1 MGIRRRK
8 LAISLAPLV
17 LCALP
22 LIAQQPPR
30 EAISAHDAGVSPNEE
45 AKTYIDLS
53 IQSLEALVPELK
65 GIKYES
71 NQERL
76 PLILANAA
84 RVIGQVLPKLPD
96 LASREDVFHFQG
108 KWDPSS
114 PGHIAAAQPWSRTF
128 SYLLRRERNPDGTFT
143 LTESRLNKNNE
154 PIKEDHSFMAI
165 RSHGFA
171 YQWLF
176 VTAAN
181 QQQSHFRYMGEQKKN
196 EHRTFVVA
204 FAQDPKKVA
213 DPALLLTD
221 IGKLPFYYQGIL
233 WIDQSSFQI
242 VALRSDLLPPIP
254 SPHLKQLTTELAFRS
269 VTIRGYGATL
279 WLPHQV
285 EVSTDEGR
293 GLSSEAHSYSNYHL
307 FHSDIKIQ
315 TTPAAPSEGKNP

>member
-8 LAISLAPLV
+8 LALSLAPLV

-22 LIAQQPPR
+22 LTAQQPPR
-30 EAISAHDAGVSPNEE
+30 EAVSAHDAGASPQDE
-45 AKTYIDLS
+45 ATSYIDVP
-53 IQSLEALVPELK
+53 IQRLETLVPQLM
-65 GIKYES
+65 GIRYES

-84 RVIGQVLPKLPD
+84 SVIGQVLPKLPD
-96 LASREDVFHFQG
+96 LISREDVFHFQG
-108 KWDPSS
+108 KWHPSS
-114 PGHIAAAQPWSRTF
+114 SDEIAAAQPWSRTF
-128 SYLLRRERNPDGTFT
+128 SYILRRARNPDGSFT
-143 LTESRLNKNNE
+143 LIESRLNKKNE
-154 PIKEDHSFMAI
+154 PIEKEHSFMAI

-176 VTAAN
+176 VSAAN
-181 QQQSHFRYMGEQKKN
+181 QPQSHFRYMGEQKKN
-196 EHRTFVVA
+196 GHQTFVVA

-213 DPALLLTD
+213 DPAVLLTD
-221 IGKLPFYYQGIL
+221 IGTVSFYYQGIL

-254 SPHLKQLTTELAFRS
+254 SAHLRQLTTELAFRS
-269 VTIRGYGATL
+269 VTIRGYGIPL

-307 FHSDIKIQ
+307 FHSDIKIL
-315 TTPAAPSEGKNP
+315 TTPVAPSEEKKP

>member
-22 LIAQQPPR
+22 LTAQQPLR
-30 EAISAHDAGVSPNEE
+30 EAISAHDAGASLQDE
-45 AKTYIDLS
+45 AATYIDMP
-53 IQSLEALVPELK
+53 IQRLEALVPKLM

-84 RVIGQVLPKLPD
+84 SVIGQVLPKLPN
-96 LASREDVFHFQG
+96 LVSREDVLHFQG
-108 KWDPSS
+108 KWNPSS
-114 PGHIAAAQPWSRTF
+114 PDHIAAAQPWSRTF
-128 SYLLRRERNPDGTFT
+128 SYLLRRERNPDGSFT
-143 LTESRLNKNNE
+143 LSESRLDKNNE
-154 PIKEDHSFMAI
+154 PIKEEHSFMAI

-176 VTAAN
+176 VSAAN
-181 QQQSHFRYMGEQKKN
+181 QQQSHFRYMGEQKKDG
-196 EHRTFVVA
+196 RKTFVVA

-213 DPALLLTD
+213 DPAVFLTD
-221 IGKLPFYYQGIL
+221 VGRIPFYYQGIL

-254 SPHLKQLTTELAFRS
+254 SAHLRQLTTELAFQS
-269 VTIRGYGATL
+269 VTIRGYDATL
-279 WLPHQV
+279 WLPHHV

-307 FHSDIKIQ
+307 FHSDIKIL
-315 TTPAAPSEGKNP
+315 TTPAAPSEEKSP